1 MNQTQGLTYIGNGA
15 FLENVPARDLNA
27 DEANRF
33 GQVLLSQ
40 MNEDEVKGLSGRDA
54 LIRTGLYRASTTEVP
69 QELPTGEKAKEKK

>member
-1 MNQTQGLTYIGNGA
+1 MNQGLIYIGKGA

-27 DEANRF
+27 DEAERF

-40 MNEDEVKGLSGRDA
+40 MSKDEAKVLSGRDA
-54 LIRTGLYRASTTEVP
+54 LIKTGLYRAGTTEAS